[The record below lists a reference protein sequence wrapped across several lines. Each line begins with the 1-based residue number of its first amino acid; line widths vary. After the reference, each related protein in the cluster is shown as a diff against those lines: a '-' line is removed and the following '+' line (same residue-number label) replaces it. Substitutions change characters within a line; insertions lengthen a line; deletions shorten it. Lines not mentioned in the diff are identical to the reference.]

1 MYKRHLLQ
9 RSMLDKGK
17 DIGDIESQAS
27 SYFMQKQA
35 LHQQCLDLLAS
46 KIATLEQMINDAQQA
61 ASEDTKSSAG
71 DKFETSREMMKLEI
85 NKNSQQ
91 LSKANQMLQRLQQ
104 INPDIP
110 KEKIGFGSLV
120 LCNEGRYYFSVGLG
134 KIVMDG
140 ENYFALSMAS
150 PIGKA
155 LVDHQKG
162 DVISFMKREIRIE
175 EIL

>member
-1 MYKRHLLQ
+1 
-9 RSMLDKGK
+9 
-17 DIGDIESQAS
+17 
-27 SYFMQKQA
+27 MQKQA

-46 KIATLEQMINDAQQA
+46 KIATLEQMISDAQQA

-104 INPDIP
+104 INPSIP
-110 KEKIGFGSLV
+110 KDKVGFGSLV
-120 LCNEGRYYFSVGLG
+120 IANEGKYYFSVGLG
-134 KIVMDG
+134 KVIVDG
-140 ENYFALSMAS
+140 ESYFALSMAS
-150 PIGKA
+150 PIGQA
-155 LVDHQKG
+155 LSGHEANERVA
-162 DVISFMKREIRIE
+162 FMNREIQIK